1 MILAILS
8 TMSASLLLA
17 ITNHIDKFMIS
28 DNENSNIKALL
39 VFSTLIAG
47 IILFPL
53 WLIVNKFTFNFDIT
67 IFSIIFCSA
76 FCFTFSGYFYFK
88 AIEITDA
95 SIVVALFQIVPIFSL
110 ILTYI
115 FFNEVLTF
123 TQLGGILII
132 IISTIVMML
141 KKVNGLFNFKPF
153 IFMLI
158 VTISSSLYYFLLEYA
173 INLSNYNS
181 ALLMFQL
188 SLFLIGLFLIFFKSY
203 RNSFFDMLDRR
214 KKLIGFNILNEAFT
228 LIANM
233 LNNFAN
239 LFIPLAIVNA
249 LNSIQVV
256 FAFLIGCIGTI
267 IFPKFFK
274 EDINKMVVLKKIIC
288 IIFELIG
295 VFLLVI

>member
-203 RNSFFDMLDRR
+203 RNSFFEMLDRR

-249 LNSIQVV
+249 LNSFQVV